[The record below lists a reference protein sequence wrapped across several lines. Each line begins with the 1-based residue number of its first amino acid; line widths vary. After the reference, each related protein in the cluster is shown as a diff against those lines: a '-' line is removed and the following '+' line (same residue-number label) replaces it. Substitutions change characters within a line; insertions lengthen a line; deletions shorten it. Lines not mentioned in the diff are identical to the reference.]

1 MNFRSA
7 RTAPDPGF
15 QIAPMIDVIFLLL
28 CFFVAS
34 QVFSQWET
42 EIDIK
47 LPTAETG
54 DIPER
59 LPGEVIINIRDDGS
73 TFVNQ
78 QQLVGDDLQSLLHRI
93 VAMYPG
99 QPVLIRADK
108 RTAYEHVIAVL
119 DRCRKADIWNIA
131 FATSALDSDVASP

>member
-1 MNFRSA
+1 MKFRS
-7 RTAPDPGF
+7 RRGAPEPSF

-47 LPTAETG
+47 LPTSETG
-54 DIPER
+54 EIPER
-59 LPGEVIINIRDDGS
+59 LPGEIIINVRQDG
-73 TFVNQ
+73 TLVVNSQ
-78 QQLVGDDLQSLLHRI
+78 ILGSEELRSLLDRI
-93 VAMYPG
+93 VGMYPG

-108 RTAYEHVIAVL
+108 ATAYAHVIGVL
-119 DRCRKADIWNIA
+119 DTCRRADLWNIA
-131 FATSALDSDVASP
+131 FATSALESEETP